1 MTFTPSQVMAV
12 MYPNGISVQEMSSAL
27 EFHSRL
33 VWAEQGE
40 EVAETTGVTIPTVS
54 KTIRTAKTTAN
65 LVRKEKALK
74 TYLTPK
80 NGGKK
85 QAFLAELK
93 KGGTIASLTK
103 AIGANKAYGYSVLHD
118 LKKAGV
124 DVVRTVHPETGLVT
138 HQLIES

>member
-27 EFHSRL
+27 DFHSRL

-40 EVAETTGVTIPTVS
+40 DVAETTGVTIPAVT

-65 LVRKEKALK
+65 LVRKGK
-74 TYLTPK
+74 TNRGPK
-80 NGGKK
+80 DGSMK

-93 KGGTIASLTK
+93 KGGTIESLTK
-103 AIGANKAYGYSVLHD
+103 AIGSHKAYGYSILHD
-118 LKKAGV
+118 LKKAGIKISSIQ
-124 DVVRTVHPETGLVT
+124 DPGTRLIT
-138 HQLIES
+138 HQLIEG